1 MENLIFRNCTETA
14 VRVFDKASVCDNP
27 FDPECQPRPPQRL
40 DVTLTDVD
48 FIDNIGTEE
57 FSGGGGFHA
66 EAMVHALIR
75 GCRFERNTGISGGA
89 ISFGGSSLRVEN
101 SSFVANVAS
110 NTGGAIFA
118 IQDIEAGTERP
129 ASQFTIVNTQFEGN
143 SVLRGGRDSLEL
155 TLTSGIFLEANPYL
169 VFPLPSPSGGAIY
182 VADYAEVG
190 IEDCAFE
197 SNHAVPAGG
206 AIYFSDNQKI
216 TVRNSDFE
224 DNFVEPPH
232 NTMGDSDLQMG
243 GAIFA
248 AFSDLTSRL
257 TIDRCTFDNNSAVY
271 GGAFHYVAPI
281 EAPCGI
287 SDCRFTN
294 NRALLGG
301 GSITFRNVAAPTVY
315 STVFKNNSAFV
326 GGAIFVTNGAGLT
339 FDEGYSDRDATRF
352 EENVAFDGGA
362 MFGIGSGTIAHNR
375 VFYVENKAERNGGAM
390 CIIDSK
396 AGSFLNLEDIRMYNN
411 SAATGGAMYVESVS
425 SVRFTVGAVDR
436 NAEAFGFVDDPRN
449 EFFG

>member
-1 MENLIFRNCTETA
+1 MENLIFRNCTKTA

-40 DVTLTDVD
+40 DVILTDVG
-48 FIDNIGTEE
+48 FIDNVGTEE
-57 FSGGGGFHA
+57 SSGGGGFHA

-118 IQDIEAGTERP
+118 IQDTEARAEQP

-143 SVLRGGRDSLEL
+143 SVLQGGFDLTEPMLTDS
-155 TLTSGIFLEANPYL
+155 IPLEANPFL
-169 VFPLPSPSGGAIY
+169 AFLQPTPSGGAIY
-182 VADYAEVG
+182 VASYAEVG

-216 TVRNSDFE
+216 TIRNCAFDGNYAE
-224 DNFVEPPH
+224 PRQDNSYVA
-232 NTMGDSDLQMG
+232 DVQLG
-243 GAIFA
+243 GAIFVT
-248 AFSDLTSRL
+248 FYETTSDLS
-257 TIDRCTFDNNSAVY
+257 IERCTFKNNSAVY
-271 GGAFHYVAPI
+271 GGALHYVGPTKKTFNMRH
-281 EAPCGI
+281 
-287 SDCRFTN
+287 CRFID

-301 GSITFRNVAAPTVY
+301 GAMVFRNIMAPGIQNTI
-315 STVFKNNSAFV
+315 FRNNTAFV
-326 GGAIFVTNGAGLT
+326 GGAIFVTNGAGLSLT
-339 FDEGYSDRDATRF
+339 EGILRYSRF
-352 EENVAFDGGA
+352 EGNIAFDGGA
-362 MFGIGSGTIAHNR
+362 IFGIGSGTMIISH
-375 VFYVENKAERNGGAM
+375 VFFVRNKAQRNGGAV
-390 CIIDSK
+390 CLIDATVRSYLELRK
-396 AGSFLNLEDIRMYNN
+396 ARMHNN
-411 SAATGGAMYVESVS
+411 SAETGGAMYIESVS
-425 SVRFTVGAVDR
+425 AVSVTRGAVDT
-436 NAEAFGFVDDPRN
+436 NAAALGLVDNPHN